1 MVMARLE
8 EVADHI
14 KEVVRTEV
22 AAAYRELQDQ
32 LPPPAAAVATATA
45 PSLNLN
51 RGNAGSLYPVYSYVD
66 PNAKGRKVGKKQV
79 FDVPLDFQFP
89 TPCLKNA
96 WIQWFSG
103 LADNMSEKED
113 GSGRYSAPVKPFR
126 CIEPKML
133 PYETRRHFNDC
144 WRPILDYMENAV
156 KEDGLVALS
165 SRDPSSK
172 S

>member
-51 RGNAGSLYPVYSYVD
+51 RGNAGTLYPVYSNVD

-79 FDVPLDFQFP
+79 LDVPLDFQFP

-103 LADNMSEKED
+103 LADNMSDKEVTII
-113 GSGRYSAPVKPFR
+113 SNNK
-126 CIEPKML
+126 
-133 PYETRRHFNDC
+133 
-144 WRPILDYMENAV
+144 
-156 KEDGLVALS
+156 
-165 SRDPSSK
+165 
-172 S
+172 

>member
-1 MVMARLE
+1 MTAPMVMARLE

-51 RGNAGSLYPVYSYVD
+51 RGNAGTLYPVYSNVD

-79 FDVPLDFQFP
+79 LDVPLDFQFP

-103 LADNMSEKED
+103 LADNMSDKEVTII
-113 GSGRYSAPVKPFR
+113 SNNK
-126 CIEPKML
+126 
-133 PYETRRHFNDC
+133 
-144 WRPILDYMENAV
+144 
-156 KEDGLVALS
+156 
-165 SRDPSSK
+165 
-172 S
+172 